1 MAYTYKPYEESEAV
15 KKAKE
20 ALDAHTAGKPAA
32 YESKWQQQLADTLAQ
47 IQNREKFTYDLNG
60 DALYNQY
67 KDQYVRQGQLAMQDT
82 MGQAAA
88 LTGGYGNTYSQNAGQ
103 QAYHGYLQGLND
115 KVPQLYQMAYDM
127 YTAEGNKMMDMYA
140 LLGQQE
146 AMDYDRY
153 RDTVGD
159 YEAERDRLT
168 NLWDSERNYDYN
180 KYADDRDFAYNQ
192 YRDDE
197 AMAYQRE
204 RDAVADS
211 QYWASLAARSSSG
224 GGGGGT
230 PIEPTD
236 DNTVPPYD
244 GGWRGTMLDQ
254 DFEQALDIVRDQ
266 MIANNGNYNA
276 TLKYMDDRYKPYLDE
291 RQYLL
296 MKEMLQGMVE

>member
-1 MAYTYKPYEESEAV
+1 MAYTYKPYEESDSV
-15 KKAKE
+15 KKARE
-20 ALDAHTAGKPAA
+20 ELAAHTAGKPGA

-82 MGQAAA
+82 IGQTAA

-127 YTAEGNKMMDMYA
+127 YNTEGQKMMDMYA
-140 LLGQQE
+140 MLGQQE

-159 YEAERDRLT
+159 YEAKRDYLTNIYNAERD
-168 NLWDSERNYDYN
+168 YDYG

-204 RDAVADS
+204 RDDVADS
-211 QYWASLAARSSSG
+211 QYWASLAARYS
-224 GGGGGT
+224 
-230 PIEPTD
+230 PEPEPD
-236 DNTVPPYD
+236 PEPEPYD
-244 GGWRGTMLDQ
+244 GGWRGAMIDQ
-254 DFEQALDIVRDQ
+254 DFVQFEERAKQLLID
-266 MIANNGNYNA
+266 NGGNYA
-276 TLKYMDDRYKPYLDE
+276 LTMKDIDDNYKAYLNE
-291 RQYLL
+291 TQYLL
-296 MKEMLQGMVE
+296 IKEMLQGMVE

>member
-1 MAYTYKPYEESEAV
+1 MAYTYKPYEESDSV
-15 KKAKE
+15 KKARE
-20 ALDAHTAGKPAA
+20 ELAAHTAGKPGA

-60 DALYNQY
+60 DALFNQY

-82 MGQAAA
+82 IGQTAA

-127 YTAEGNKMMDMYA
+127 YNTEGQKMMDMYA
-140 LLGQQE
+140 MLGQQE

-159 YEAERDRLT
+159 YEAARDYLTNIYNAERD
-168 NLWDSERNYDYN
+168 YDYG

-204 RDAVADS
+204 RDAIADS
-211 QYWASLAARSSSG
+211 QYWASLAARNSG
-224 GGGGGT
+224 GVGGNTTT
-230 PIEPTD
+230 PTEVPTE
-236 DNTVPPYD
+236 TPYD
-244 GGWRGTMLDQ
+244 GGWRGAMIDQ
-254 DFEQALDIVRDQ
+254 DFEQALNIVRDQ
-266 MIANNGNYNA
+266 MIANNGDYNA
-276 TLKYMDDRYKPYLDE
+276 TLQYMDNRYKPYLNE
-291 RQYLL
+291 TQYLL
-296 MKEMLQGMVE
+296 MKEMLLGMLE

>member
-1 MAYTYKPYEESEAV
+1 MAYTYKPYEESDSV
-15 KKAKE
+15 KKARDE
-20 ALDAHTAGKPAA
+20 LAAHTAGKPGA

-60 DALYNQY
+60 DALFNQY

-82 MGQAAA
+82 IGQTAA

-127 YTAEGNKMMDMYA
+127 YNTEGQKMMDMYA
-140 LLGQQE
+140 MLGQQE

-159 YEAERDRLT
+159 YEAARDYLTNIYNAERD
-168 NLWDSERNYDYN
+168 YDYG
-180 KYADDRDFAYNQ
+180 KYADDRDFSYNQ

-204 RDAVADS
+204 RDAIADS
-211 QYWASLAARSSSG
+211 QYWASLAARNSG
-224 GGGGGT
+224 GSGDNDLYGS
-230 PIEPTD
+230 PADNIEF
-236 DNTVPPYD
+236 
-244 GGWRGTMLDQ
+244 GESEMSGRGLMVINANIQQMMNAGNDTG
-254 DFEQALDIVRDQ
+254 ALE
-266 MIANNGNYNA
+266 YLKENA
-276 TLKYMDDRYKPYLDE
+276 KYMTKA
-291 RQYLL
+291 QYESLL
-296 MKEMLQGMVE
+296 AQYAQ